1 MVGDDEVGAKPPE
14 GARSVRRTRQE
25 RERARRRARLLQE
38 LEEARA
44 LRRRVTP
51 RKSRIAA
58 ERRSWWIR
66 SFIGR

>member
-1 MVGDDEVGAKPPE
+1 VVGEDEVAAEQSERGRS
-14 GARSVRRTRQE
+14 ARRSSSE